1 MFESSSS
8 SVLRHLRRG
17 PAATGAVDSGAM
29 ATGAVDSGAEP
40 PGAETRGTA
49 SAVTASPVEE
59 HLRSG
64 LRAWWRESRPAWVSD
79 DWYDAPVRPAVRGL
93 MTLEPGPALVSAV
106 HAVAP
111 GACPAAHDG
120 EALPGAPAPGRVAG
134 SPCACQLVVAA
145 AWEACASWIA
155 ARGARST
162 VDVAGRNLVEH
173 RTATGQ
179 TIVDPAREE
188 LALVLSIS
196 PASAHNRILAAR
208 ELLAHPDLV
217 ALVESGACSSWAAR
231 VIVLEVAALPDGDAR
246 DVVADVVGRIRRRHL
261 SGRRRWT
268 PAELRRAA
276 RSARLR
282 VHPDSEEQSRRS
294 AWESRRVEILPGPP
308 GMALLQALVAETDA
322 LRIHRR
328 LTAIARGLDDK
339 GRTLDQRRADLLV
352 DSLLD
357 AGRESTDAPTDAHP
371 ADAHPTPAPLPAPPP
386 DDSRPEICVIVGL
399 DTLLGLADGAAEVP
413 GLGPVPAEVARA
425 LAADGRWRA
434 WITDAGDAAGGA
446 EVVGAADG
454 AVVATGSR
462 RYTPGP
468 ALARLVRA
476 REQVCRMPG
485 CQRSAATCDLDHTVP
500 WPRGETEASNLGP
513 LCRRHHQLKTHG
525 GWQLESTD
533 RGWRWRLPSG
543 LIQHDHAD
551 PPLV

>member
-1 MFESSSS
+1 MFESLSA
-8 SVLRHLRRG
+8 LLHQRRG
-17 PAATGAVDSGAM
+17 PAGTVAAGAVDSGA
-29 ATGAVDSGAEP
+29 VDSGAQP
-40 PGAETRGTA
+40 PGAATRGTA
-49 SAVTASPVEE
+49 SAVEE

-64 LRAWWRESRPAWVSD
+64 LRRWWRESRPEWVSD
-79 DWYDAPVRPAVRGL
+79 DWYDAPVRPEARAL

-106 HAVAP
+106 HAVAT
-111 GACPAAHDG
+111 GSCPAPHHG
-120 EALPGAPAPGRVAG
+120 EALPGTPAPGQVAG

-155 ARGARST
+155 ARAARST
-162 VDVAGRNLVEH
+162 VDVAGPNLVEH
-173 RTATGQ
+173 RTPTGQ

-196 PASAHNRILAAR
+196 PTSAHNRIMAAR

-217 ALVESGACSSWAAR
+217 ALVESGACSPWAAR
-231 VIVLEVAALPDGDAR
+231 MIVLEVASLPDGDAR

-268 PAELRRAA
+268 PAELRRAT
-276 RSARLR
+276 RSARVR
-282 VHPDSEEQSRRS
+282 AHPDSEEQSRRS

-328 LTAIARGLDDK
+328 LTAIARGLDDE

-357 AGRESTDAPTDAHP
+357 AGRERADTPHSPDTSPPPSAPS
-371 ADAHPTPAPLPAPPP
+371 P

-399 DTLLGLADGAAEVP
+399 DTLLGLADGAADVP
-413 GLGPVPAEVARA
+413 GLGQVPAGVARA

-434 WITDAGDAAGGA
+434 WITEAADAAGSA
-446 EVVGAADG
+446 EVAGAAG
-454 AVVATGSR
+454 RAVVATGSR

-500 WPRGETEASNLGP
+500 WPRGETVASNLGP

-525 GWQLESTD
+525 GWRLESAD
-533 RGWRWRLPSG
+533 LGWRWRLPSG

-551 PPLV
+551 PPLE